1 MHIATD
7 MTARFLFLSSLKF
20 SLFLTAATKQPTSET
35 SGLVSV
41 GSDGAF

>member
-20 SLFLTAATKQPTSET
+20 SLFLTAATKEPTGET